1 MSISGPPPTPV
12 PVPVPTAAPTD
23 VVVPARRTS
32 QGRRP
37 LRRFLHDPAAVVGFL
52 LLIGLTV
59 PLFFASWLAPQ
70 DPYIVDVPHRLAP
83 FSGKHPLGTDN
94 LGRDELSRILYGGRK
109 SVLLTLAVTAL
120 ITFIGLTIGVLAGMR
135 GGLIDRLVV
144 QVVDVV
150 QAVPLV
156 IVSMVT
162 IALLGAG
169 TTKLIFVIAV
179 LGWPRYTR
187 VVRAAT
193 LSLREREFVESCRV
207 LGGSRLRVA
216 IRHIIPN
223 LTRPVVVLSTLD
235 VGRILLLISTLSF
248 LGFGARPPVPEW
260 GSMLADAR
268 QFFFVAPR
276 LLIIPGVAIF
286 LVALGAN
293 LFGEG
298 LRDAFETR
306 TGAA

>member
-1 MSISGPPPTPV
+1 MSRRQGERRQGPRPT
-12 PVPVPTAAPTD
+12 T
-23 VVVPARRTS
+23 
-32 QGRRP
+32 P
-37 LRRFLHDPAAVVGFL
+37 LRRFLREPAAVIGALVL
-52 LLIGLTV
+52 LLVTV
-59 PLFFASWLAPQ
+59 PLYLASWLAPA
-70 DPYIVDVPHRLAP
+70 DPYAVDVPHRLAK
-83 FSGKHPLGTDN
+83 FSRAHPLGTDG
-94 LGRDELSRILYGGRK
+94 LGRDLLTRMLYGGRK

-120 ITFIGLTIGVLAGMR
+120 ITFVGVSLGILAGMR

-179 LGWPRYTR
+179 LGWPRHTR

-193 LSLREREFVESCRV
+193 LSLREREFIEACRV
-207 LGGSRLRVA
+207 LGASRRRIA
-216 IRHIIPN
+216 WRHIVPN
-223 LTRPVVVLSTLD
+223 VVRPVVVISTLD
-235 VGRILLLISTLSF
+235 VGRILLLVSTLSF
-248 LGFGARPPVPEW
+248 LGFGARPPAPEW

-268 QFFFVAPR
+268 RYFFVAPR

-286 LVALGAN
+286 LVAWAAN
-293 LFGEG
+293 LCGEG
-298 LRDAFETR
+298 LRDAFESR
-306 TGAA
+306 TG

>member
-1 MSISGPPPTPV
+1 MSV
-12 PVPVPTAAPTD
+12 RRRR
-23 VVVPARRTS
+23 ARREHS
-32 QGRRP
+32 GKAP
-37 LRRFLHDPAAVVGFL
+37 LRRVLREPSAVFGAVIL
-52 LLIGLTV
+52 ALVTV
-59 PLFFASWLAPQ
+59 PLYLASWLAPD
-70 DPYIVDVPHRLAP
+70 DPYAVDVPHRLAT
-83 FSGKHPLGTDN
+83 FSWSHPLGTDG
-94 LGRDELSRILYGGRK
+94 LGRDMLSRMLYGGRK

-120 ITFIGLTIGVLAGMR
+120 VTVLGVFFGVMAGMR
-135 GGLIDRLVV
+135 GGIIDRLVV
-144 QVVDVV
+144 QLVDVV

-179 LGWPRYTR
+179 LGWTRYTR

-193 LSLREREFVESCRV
+193 LSLREREFIESCRV
-207 LGGSRLRVA
+207 LGASRLRIA
-216 IRHIIPN
+216 LRHIVPN
-223 LTRPVVVLSTLD
+223 IVRPVVVLSTLD

-248 LGFGARPPVPEW
+248 LGFGARPPAPEW

-268 QFFFVAPR
+268 SYFFVAPR

-286 LVALGAN
+286 LVAWASN

-298 LRDAFETR
+298 LRDAFEAR
-306 TGAA
+306 TG